1 MMIFF
6 KAIVTLTK
14 ASINRLEHII
24 IPWSWT
30 LFLSLNL
37 HDLIGKNLID
47 FISYFYMTWSCLSY
61 KVDYVDSCETP
72 QCK

>member
-1 MMIFF
+1 MMMFV
-6 KAIVTLTK
+6 KPIVTWTK
-14 ASINRLEHII
+14 ARINRLDRII

-30 LFLSLNL
+30 QFLSL

-47 FISYFYMTWSCLSY
+47 FISYFYMTWSSLSC
-61 KVDYVDSCETP
+61 KVHYVDSCETP